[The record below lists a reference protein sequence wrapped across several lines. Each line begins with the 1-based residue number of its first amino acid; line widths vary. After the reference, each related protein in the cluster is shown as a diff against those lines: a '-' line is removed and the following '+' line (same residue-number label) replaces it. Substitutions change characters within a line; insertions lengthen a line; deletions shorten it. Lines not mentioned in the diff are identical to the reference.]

1 MANQETGN
9 GAVVTEREKAES
21 SFAAAESGSERST
34 RARTPGLMFLI
45 AGAVLAAL
53 IGTWLVWLSAYL
65 QRTMAEEEIRAA
77 CRRVMPETADRCFD
91 TVIIQRGGP
100 RR

>member
-1 MANQETGN
+1 MTNQESEN
-9 GAVVTEREKAES
+9 GAVVTECELAES
-21 SFAAAESGSERST
+21 ASLTSKPGSER
-34 RARTPGLMFLI
+34 RARTGTPGLLFLI
-45 AGAVLAAL
+45 AGAIVAAL
-53 IGTWLVWLSAYL
+53 IGTWLVWLSAYV

-91 TVIIQRGGP
+91 TVIIQRGGA

>member
-1 MANQETGN
+1 MATQEPGN
-9 GAVVTEREKAES
+9 GAVVTECEMAES
-21 SFAAAESGSERST
+21 SSLASKAGSER
-34 RARTPGLMFLI
+34 RARMRTPSLLFLI

-53 IGTWLVWLSAYL
+53 IGTWLVWLSAYV

-91 TVIIQRGGP
+91 TVIIQRGGA